1 MAKIVLWGALT
12 HATEGQAELE
22 LDVANVQQLLLRL
35 GKDYPALKPQLNKG
49 VSVAIDGQIFRDD
62 WFAPIPAG
70 AEVFVLPKL
79 AGG

>member
-1 MAKIVLWGALT
+1 MVKVVLWGALT
-12 HATEGQAELE
+12 HATQGRAELDLE
-22 LDVANVQQLLLRL
+22 VANVRQLLLAL
-35 GKDYPALKPQLNKG
+35 AKAYPALKPQLDKG

-62 WFAPIPAG
+62 WFAPIPNG

>member
-12 HATEGQAELE
+12 HATQGQKELQ
-22 LDVANVQQLLLRL
+22 LDVSNVRQLLQQL
-35 GKDYPALKPQLNKG
+35 GQDYPAMQPQLKKG
-49 VSVAIDGQIFRDD
+49 VSVAINGEVFRDN
-62 WFAPIPAG
+62 WFAPIPAD